1 MLECRKAIPL
11 EVTCPC
17 CETLLK
23 IHPHSGKILAHGEE
37 ALKPIDLGDVVK
49 RVEGR
54 DEKLKDSFAEAL
66 DAERNRKKELEDLF
80 RKAADKAKDSDG
92 EKPPENPLDDR
103 WR

>member
-1 MLECRKAIPL
+1 MLELMKAIPL

-17 CETLLK
+17 CDTLIK
-23 IHPHSGKILAHGEE
+23 VHPLSGKVLAHGED

-54 DEKLKDSFAEAL
+54 DEKLKDSFADAM
-66 DAERNRKKELEDLF
+66 DAERNRKDELEDLF
-80 RKAADKAKDSDG
+80 RKAADKAKGSDD